1 MNGTGPAELDEVN
14 ESNES
19 TERIYTGV
27 RMSKAM
33 RVRVRAGWAQA
44 LAGRPWVMPT
54 AWAVRRASA
63 ARRDAGMVTSEYAM
77 GLIAAV
83 GFAALLYEVLTSG
96 QVKGA
101 LQDIVERALSGQ
113 F

>member
-1 MNGTGPAELDEVN
+1 MDDGRSVVMGGVRGEERAMNRSMG
-14 ESNES
+14 
-19 TERIYTGV
+19 RIYTGV

-33 RVRVRAGWAQA
+33 RVRVRVWA
-44 LAGRPWVMPT
+44 LAVR
-54 AWAVRRASA
+54 AWAVKARTV
-63 ARRDAGMVTSEYAM
+63 RRDAGMVTSEYAM

-83 GFAALLYEVLTSG
+83 GFAALLYEVLTSS

-101 LQDIVERALSGQ
+101 LQAIVERALDGQ

>member
-1 MNGTGPAELDEVN
+1 
-14 ESNES
+14 
-19 TERIYTGV
+19 
-27 RMSKAM
+27 MSKAM
-33 RVRVRAGWAQA
+33 RVRVRAGWAQG